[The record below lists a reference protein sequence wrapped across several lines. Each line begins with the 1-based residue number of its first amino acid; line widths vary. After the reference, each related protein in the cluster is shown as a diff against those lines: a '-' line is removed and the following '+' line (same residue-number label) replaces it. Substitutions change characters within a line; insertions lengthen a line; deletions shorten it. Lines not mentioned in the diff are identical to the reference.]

1 MTTELRILAIL
12 AFGIAL
18 IAPGV
23 AGGYFA
29 VIGLENLTEP
39 GFAHLLLDSDL
50 QDEWENQTLR
60 VEISGATYG
69 VLQYQTIERT
79 TDLGY
84 FNLSAG
90 NYTLSIYVLPELVP
104 SVGASGSVTYQESIE
119 FSVPEAPEPP
129 EPDKPLIDP
138 ENLGFMITGLF
149 VFGLILTI
157 WRTTNRPAT
166 GPDDT

>member
-1 MTTELRILAIL
+1 LTTELRILAVL
-12 AFGIAL
+12 AFGMAL

-29 VIGLENLTEP
+29 VIGLENTEP

-69 VLQYQTIERT
+69 VLQSQTIERT